1 MVLLRKVTALKS
13 NKRSKAIVINNRLER
28 LIMGSNQEQRIKG
41 DNNTQQLITVNGN
54 YNVIGLQRED
64 VINLIQLYCY
74 TDKEQIVNIVQETIE
89 SINEEDRK
97 MPDKR
102 VFVPVIQQLSY
113 SLDDE
118 YIKHTYRKLLKSSMN
133 RTKTIHPSFVSII
146 GQLNS
151 DEIKILNKLPKVA
164 NIPFPIID
172 IRVKMGKQ
180 EGKGIILIRNF
191 SDIGY
196 DLCDNPGNICAY
208 IENLERLKLI
218 EIPALLTLINKD
230 VYTKLKQHPAVLNA
244 LAMNATSPEFKYEY
258 DEKFFQLTQFG
269 AQFINACSE

>member
-1 MVLLRKVTALKS
+1 
-13 NKRSKAIVINNRLER
+13 
-28 LIMGSNQEQRIKG
+28 MGSNQEQRIKG

-151 DEIKILNKLPKVA
+151 DEIKILNKLPKAA

-172 IRVKMGKQ
+172 IRVKVGKQ
-180 EGKGIILIRNF
+180 EGEGIILIRNF

-218 EIPALLTLINKD
+218 EIPALLTLTNKD

>member
-1 MVLLRKVTALKS
+1 M
-13 NKRSKAIVINNRLER
+13 IINNKLEL
-28 LIMGSNQEQRIKG
+28 LIMGSNQEQKIKG
-41 DNNTQQLITVNGN
+41 DNNTQQLITINGD
-54 YNVIGLQRED
+54 YNVVGLQKDD
-64 VINLIQLYCY
+64 VINLIQAYCY
-74 TDKEQIVNIVQETIE
+74 TDREQIVDIVKETIE

-118 YIKHTYRKLLKSSMN
+118 YIKNAYRRLLKSSMN
-133 RTKTIHPSFVSII
+133 RKKTIHPSFVSII
-146 GQLNS
+146 GQVNS
-151 DEIKILNKLPKVA
+151 DEIKILNKLPNVA

-172 IRVKMGKQ
+172 VRMKVGKQ
-180 EGKGIILIRNF
+180 EGKGITLIRNF

-196 DLCDNPGNICAY
+196 DLCDNPGNICTY

-218 EIPALLTLINKD
+218 EIPTMLTLTNKD
-230 VYTKLKQHPAVLNA
+230 VYTKLKQHPAVLNT
-244 LAMNATSPEFKYEY
+244 LARNASSPDLTYEY

>member
-1 MVLLRKVTALKS
+1 
-13 NKRSKAIVINNRLER
+13 
-28 LIMGSNQEQRIKG
+28 MGSNQEQRIKG

-172 IRVKMGKQ
+172 IRVKVGKQ

-218 EIPALLTLINKD
+218 EIPALLTLTNKD

>member
-1 MVLLRKVTALKS
+1 
-13 NKRSKAIVINNRLER
+13 
-28 LIMGSNQEQRIKG
+28 MGSNQEQKIKG
-41 DNNTQQLITVNGN
+41 DNNTQQQIIINGDC
-54 YNVIGLQRED
+54 NVIGLKKED
-64 VINLIQLYCY
+64 VINLIQAYCY
-74 TDKEQIVNIVQETIE
+74 TDKNQIVDIVKETIE

-118 YIKHTYRKLLKSSMN
+118 YIKNTYQKLLKSSMN
-133 RTKTIHPSFVSII
+133 RKKMIHPSFVSII

-151 DEIKILNKLPKVA
+151 DEIKILNKLPNVA

-172 IRVKMGKQ
+172 VRMKVGQQ
-180 EGKGIILIRNF
+180 EGKGIIYIKNF

-208 IENLERLKLI
+208 IENLERLKLV
-218 EIPALLTLINKD
+218 EVPTMMTLTKKD
-230 VYTKLKQHPAVLNA
+230 VYTKLKQHPTILNK
-244 LAMNATSPEFKYEY
+244 LERNVSSPEIKYEY

-269 AQFINACSE
+269 VQFINACSE

>member
-1 MVLLRKVTALKS
+1 ME
-13 NKRSKAIVINNRLER
+13 N
-28 LIMGSNQEQRIKG
+28 NQEQKIKG
-41 DNNTQQLITVNGN
+41 DNNTQQLITINGN
-54 YNVIGLQRED
+54 YVVGLQKD
-64 VINLIQLYCY
+64 DIMNLIQAYCY
-74 TDKEQIVNIVQETIE
+74 TDKEQIVDIVKETIE
-89 SINEEDRK
+89 SINEEDGR

-102 VFVPVIQQLSY
+102 IFVPVIQQLSY

-118 YIKHTYRKLLKSSMN
+118 YIKNTYRKLLKSSMN
-133 RTKTIHPSFVSII
+133 RKKTIHPSFVSII

-151 DEIKILNKLPKVA
+151 DEIKILNKLPNVA

-172 IRVKMGKQ
+172 VRMKVGQQ
-180 EGKGIILIRNF
+180 EGKGITLIRNF

-208 IENLERLKLI
+208 IENMERLKLI
-218 EIPALLTLINKD
+218 EIPTMLTLTNKD
-230 VYTKLKQHPAVLNA
+230 VYTKLKQHPAVLNT
-244 LAMNATSPEFKYEY
+244 LAKNASSPELKYEY

>member
-1 MVLLRKVTALKS
+1 ME
-13 NKRSKAIVINNRLER
+13 N
-28 LIMGSNQEQRIKG
+28 NQEQKIKG
-41 DNNTQQLITVNGN
+41 DNNTQQLITINGN
-54 YNVIGLQRED
+54 YVVGLQKDD
-64 VINLIQLYCY
+64 VMNLIQAYCY
-74 TDKEQIVNIVQETIE
+74 TDKEQIVDIVKETIE
-89 SINEEDRK
+89 SINEEDGR

-102 VFVPVIQQLSY
+102 IFVPVIQQLSY

-118 YIKHTYRKLLKSSMN
+118 YIKNTYQKLLKSSMN
-133 RTKTIHPSFVSII
+133 RKKTIHPSFVSII

-151 DEIKILNKLPKVA
+151 DEIKILNKLPNVA

-172 IRVKMGKQ
+172 ARMKVGQQ
-180 EGKGIILIRNF
+180 EGKGITLIRNF

-208 IENLERLKLI
+208 IENMERLKLI
-218 EIPALLTLINKD
+218 EIPTMLTLTNKD
-230 VYTKLKQHPAVLNA
+230 VYTKLKQHPAVLNT
-244 LAMNATSPEFKYEY
+244 LAKNASSPELKYEY